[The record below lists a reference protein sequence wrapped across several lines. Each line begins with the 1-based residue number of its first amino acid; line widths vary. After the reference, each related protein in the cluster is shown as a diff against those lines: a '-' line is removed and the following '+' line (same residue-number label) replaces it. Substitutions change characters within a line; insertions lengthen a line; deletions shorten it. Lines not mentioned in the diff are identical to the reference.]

1 MAIGDKARWLGRT
14 FLLSFSIKTLSFSK
28 KTSDL
33 LLDHRSDSFKRI
45 KKIMSQAVA
54 VRPGIQG
61 IHRIP
66 WRSLNNIFS
75 VVFDMS
81 FSIPSFKIH
90 CQLLL
95 FYIKIFLSDF
105 VYEYEASIE
114 QWP

>member
-1 MAIGDKARWLGRT
+1 MMRFQKGT
-14 FLLSFSIKTLSFSK
+14 FDQTPCEKPSLMCHNNVVMVSNMFHS
-28 KTSDL
+28 
-33 LLDHRSDSFKRI
+33 
-45 KKIMSQAVA
+45 VA

-75 VVFDMS
+75 VLFDMS

-95 FYIKIFLSDF
+95 FYIRIFLSDF